1 MRFLVLR
8 LFLNAFG
15 LVLADSLLDG
25 IQFDTPWAVLSA
37 SIMVGVVNA
46 LIRPVLF
53 ILTLPLTV
61 VTLGLFTVV
70 LNAFLLLIVDWSVA
84 GFHIYAFRS
93 AMACAL
99 ILSLVSF
106 IGSRFLTEPVPPHA
120 QA

>member
-1 MRFLVLR
+1 MRYLFLR

-15 LVLADSLLDG
+15 LVIADSLLDG
-25 IQFDTPWAVLSA
+25 IRFDSPWAVLGA

-61 VTLGLFTVV
+61 VTLGLFTIV
-70 LNAFLLLIVDWSVA
+70 LNAFLLLLVGWSVS
-84 GFHIYAFRS
+84 GFHIFAFKS

-106 IGSRFLTEPVPPHA
+106 IGSRFLTEPMPPHA